1 MNGLSFGVIRVNTED
16 KNSALTVQDVGHV
29 MPEGKNGQEACV
41 RRFWG
46 CFRSRTGQCSLPY
59 QPRCGA
65 GGAAPDS
72 VISVTIKCVSSHTGQ
87 SLGAALTKPD
97 LS

>member
-29 MPEGKNGQEACV
+29 MPGGKNGQEARV

-46 CFRSRTGQCSLPY
+46 CFRSRTGQFLS
-59 QPRCGA
+59 R
-65 GGAAPDS
+65 
-72 VISVTIKCVSSHTGQ
+72 I
-87 SLGAALTKPD
+87 SLGAGQVGQHQTQSFLSQLNVSVLTHGKFWE
-97 LS
+97 LL